1 MLRIVFF
8 ALIGTLPL
16 PAAAHELW
24 ISPVEYRVAEGTT
37 IVADFRNG
45 ENFVGTQLAF
55 FDRSSTRL
63 QVAGPDGVIDL
74 TPRNG
79 DRPAIDIDA
88 GQAGLHVLA
97 YETTPSRLTYKD
109 WAKWMK
115 FVDHKDLNA
124 VAAAHAA
131 RGLPQEDFKEGYT
144 RHAKALVA
152 VGSGDGQDTALG
164 LETEIVA
171 LTNPYASNFDQNMKI
186 EVLYQGR
193 PRTQAQV
200 EIFERAPSGDVTVTL
215 TKTDDKGQAVIPT
228 QPGHTYLLDAVLL
241 REPIRDVEDIAW
253 ETLWAALTFQ
263 VPPR

>member
-1 MLRIVFF
+1 M
-8 ALIGTLPL
+8 
-16 PAAAHELW
+16 AHELW
-24 ISPVEYRVAEGTT
+24 ISPIEYRVGEGAT

-63 QVAGPDGVIDL
+63 QVAGPGGIVDVK
-74 TPRNG
+74 PRNG
-79 DRPAIDIDA
+79 DRPAIEIEA
-88 GQAGLHVLA
+88 GKAGLHVLA

-124 VAAAHAA
+124 VAAAHTA
-131 RGLPQEDFKEGYT
+131 RGLPQENFKEGYT

-152 VGSGDGQDTALG
+152 VGSGNGQDAALG

-171 LTNPYASNFDQNMKI
+171 LTNPYAANFDQNMRI
-186 EVLYQGR
+186 EVLYQGQ
-193 PRTQAQV
+193 PRAQAQV
-200 EIFERAPSGDVTVTL
+200 EIFERAPSGAVAVTL
-215 TKTDDKGQAVIPT
+215 TKTDDMGRAVINT

-241 REPIRDVEDIAW
+241 REPMRDDDDIAW